1 MDRRQFCKMAAG
13 AGAVTLFV
21 TIAGQRALAQNVD
34 VKAILHDP
42 EAPEAGNPKGD
53 VTIVTFTDYNC
64 PFCKKSEP
72 DLNRI
77 VKEDGRVRLVYKDW
91 PILSEASVYGA
102 QLALAA
108 RYQGK
113 YGLVHH
119 ALMSIPGKK
128 IPKPKMLEAVKNSGV
143 DMNRLN
149 ADLKTHS
156 ASISALLQRN
166 LDQAMALG
174 LQGTPTYLI
183 GPFRTMALDYDGFK
197 EALAEARR
205 RQAAGDRMQ

>member
-1 MDRRQFCKMAAG
+1 MTAG
-13 AGAVTLFV
+13 AGAATLF
-21 TIAGQRALAQNVD
+21 IAAAGQRALAQDVD

-53 VTIVTFTDYNC
+53 VTIVNFTDYNC
-64 PFCKKSEP
+64 PFCKKAEP

-77 VKEDGRVRLVYKDW
+77 VKQDGKVRLVYKDW

-108 RYQGK
+108 KYQGR
-113 YGLVHH
+113 YDLVHH
-119 ALMSIPGKK
+119 ALMSIPGKR

-149 ADLKTHS
+149 ADLKAHS

-166 LDQAMALG
+166 LDQATALG

-183 GPFRTMALDYDGFK
+183 GPFRTMALDYAGFK

-205 RQAAGDRMQ
+205 RQAAGDRME